1 MGNTAQQGRR
11 AGREGTGKGTL
22 LLGGIRVLCTE
33 YGPYRGMRAPTIGKK
48 WIELSQPLVEKHQR
62 HFLLVFLPLFQVR
75 QLKDMATR
83 VVLYLPR
90 LERLRLEYPR
100 MKAEPMR
107 SCSAQLYGTGGHAA
121 RPPHVVGEGERRG
134 GGGRKPTSKQAIN
147 RARAEVL
154 ATAPTP
160 KTCQPAS
167 DPARQEGIPIQKD
180 KNQQGTIGF

>member
-1 MGNTAQQGRR
+1 MLLALSKPIWVTLLS
-11 AGREGTGKGTL
+11 REGGKGTL

-33 YGPYRGMRAPTIGKK
+33 YGPYRGMRAPSIGKK
-48 WIELSQPLVEKHQR
+48 WIELSQPLHVWCEKHQR

-75 QLKDMATR
+75 QLKDIATR

-121 RPPHVVGEGERRG
+121 ARGRRMWWARESGEGEGEG
-134 GGGRKPTSKQAIN
+134 GGSRHQN
-147 RARAEVL
+147 R
-154 ATAPTP
+154 
-160 KTCQPAS
+160 Q
-167 DPARQEGIPIQKD
+167 
-180 KNQQGTIGF
+180 